1 MNHKISNGIITLE
14 VAEKGAEMMSVKK
27 DGGEYLWQGNPEF
40 WSGRACNLFPICGRL
55 TDGKYTYKGKTY
67 EMILHGF
74 AKISDFVLKEQ
85 TENKLVFS
93 LKSNEEIK
101 KIYPFDFEYTVTYI
115 LDGNKIN
122 TEYNVT
128 NLGNE
133 TMYFAFGGHP
143 GFNVPLNGEGKF
155 EDYYVEFAEA
165 TNPRK
170 LIFEGCYMSDKT
182 EPFALVNGVRLNLMH
197 NLFDDDAIFLTNV
210 SKKVTLASDKSQ
222 RSVIVEYPN
231 MQYVGFWHK
240 PEAEA
245 PYVCIEPWMSVPAYY
260 NVIDD
265 LETKRD
271 MTKLEAGKSFKNNIM
286 ITIK

>member
-14 VAEKGAEMMSVKK
+14 VADKGAEMMSVQK

-55 TDGKYTYKGKTY
+55 TDGKYTYKGNTY
-67 EMILHGF
+67 EMVLHGF
-74 AKISDFVLKEQ
+74 AKLSDFVLKEQ

-93 LKSNEEIK
+93 LKSNDEIK
-101 KIYPFDFEYTVTYI
+101 KIYPFDFEYVVTYT
-115 LDGNKIN
+115 LNGETLNV
-122 TEYNVT
+122 EYSVENA
-128 NLGNE
+128 GKE

-165 TNPRK
+165 TNPEQ
-170 LIFEGCYMSDKT
+170 LVFEECYMSDKT
-182 EPFALVNGVRLNLMH
+182 VPFALENGVRLNLKH
-197 NLFDDDAIFLTNV
+197 DLFVNDAIFLTKMSN
-210 SKKVTLASDKSQ
+210 KVTLASAKTN
-222 RSVIVEYPN
+222 RSVTVEYPN
-231 MQYVGFWHK
+231 MKYVGFWHK
-240 PEAEA
+240 PYSEA

-260 NVIDD
+260 NVVDD

-271 MTKLEAGKSFKNNIM
+271 MTKLEPGKTFKNNIL

>member
-14 VAEKGAEMMSVKK
+14 VAETGAEMMSVKK
-27 DGGEYLWQGNPEF
+27 DGGEYLWQGDPEF

-55 TDGKYTYKGKTY
+55 TDGKYTYKGNTY
-67 EMILHGF
+67 EMVLHGF
-74 AKISDFVLKEQ
+74 AKLSEFVLKEQ

-93 LKSNEEIK
+93 LKSNDEIK
-101 KIYPFDFEYTVTYI
+101 KIYPFDFEYTVTYT
-115 LDGNKIN
+115 LNGETVNMEYSVEN
-122 TEYNVT
+122 SGTEP
-128 NLGNE
+128 
-133 TMYFAFGGHP
+133 MYFAFGGHP

-165 TNPRK
+165 TNPEK
-170 LIFEGCYMSDKT
+170 LIFEKCYMAKGT
-182 EPFALVNGVRLNLMH
+182 KPYELINGVRLNLKH
-197 NLFDDDAIFLTNV
+197 DLFCNDAIFLTNV
-210 SKKVTLASDKSQ
+210 SKKVTLASDKTN
-222 RSVIVEYPN
+222 RSVTVEYPN

-240 PEAEA
+240 PDSCA

-271 MTKLEAGKSFKNNIM
+271 MTKLEPGKTFKNNIL

>member
-14 VAEKGAEMMSVKK
+14 VAEKGAEMMSVQK

-55 TDGKYTYKGKTY
+55 TDGKYTYKGNTY
-67 EMILHGF
+67 EMVLHGF
-74 AKISDFVLKEQ
+74 AKLSDFVLKEQ

-93 LKSNEEIK
+93 LKSNDEIK
-101 KIYPFDFEYTVTYI
+101 KIYPFDFEYVVTYTLNGATLNI
-115 LDGNKIN
+115 
-122 TEYNVT
+122 EYSVENA
-128 NLGNE
+128 GKE

-165 TNPRK
+165 TNPEQ
-170 LIFEGCYMSDKT
+170 LVFEECYMSDKT
-182 EPFALVNGVRLNLMH
+182 VPFALENGVRLNLKH
-197 NLFDDDAIFLTNV
+197 DLFVNDAIFLTKMSN
-210 SKKVTLASDKSQ
+210 KVTLASAKTN
-222 RSVIVEYPN
+222 RSVTVEYPN
-231 MQYVGFWHK
+231 MKYVGFWHK
-240 PEAEA
+240 PYSEA

-260 NVIDD
+260 NVVDD

-271 MTKLEAGKSFKNNIM
+271 MTKLEPGKTFKNNIL